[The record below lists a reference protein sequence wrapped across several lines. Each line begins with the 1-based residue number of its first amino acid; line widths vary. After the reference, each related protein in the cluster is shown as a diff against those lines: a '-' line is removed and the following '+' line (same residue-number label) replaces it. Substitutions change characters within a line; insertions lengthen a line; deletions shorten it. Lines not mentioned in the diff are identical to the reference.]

1 MRRSFAKA
9 TFLSAHQTYSRSP
22 LIILGCP
29 YDGTSSF
36 RPGSRFAPNS
46 IRKASRALETYSPS
60 LEADLQ
66 SLNICDLGDLEF
78 SYEEKTKIL
87 ESIQKVARKLLA
99 DNKKFIFLGG
109 EHLITFPLIQEIHR
123 IYPSLAVI
131 QFDAHA
137 DLREEY
143 LGEKYSHATVM
154 RRVLDIVGMGNLYQF
169 GIRSGTREEFQLMEK
184 IKKPSL
190 CDMGGVVEELGDRPV
205 YITVDLDILD
215 PCVFPGTGTPE
226 PGGWS
231 FQELV
236 SHLEKLKDLNLV
248 GCDLVELSPDYDSSG
263 ISSLVGAKIVRE
275 LLLML
280 SNSVTRYT
288 L

>member
-123 IYPSLAVI
+123 VYPSLVVI

-184 IKKPSL
+184 IKKLSL
-190 CDMGGVVEELGDRPV
+190 WDMGGVVEELGDRPV

-231 FQELV
+231 FQELA

-280 SNSVTRYT
+280 YHTH
-288 L
+288 